1 MNYINLLHD
10 NNKQSLFSRPTA
22 NPAGSSSAAVHA
34 VRKMTGTAERQER
47 DMPAKARRE
56 LPAKPPP
63 FFYVLK
69 YTIKANPSP
78 NGNGF
83 AFNLFGDPTGT
94 RTRVTAVKGRCL
106 RPLDHGAVFSFFVPV
121 SPPGA
126 CACGAKF
133 FEHEP
138 AAASAKERRLR
149 PLDHGAVFCCS
160 ARRRLQN
167 LSAKPACRLW

>member
-22 NPAGSSSAAVHA
+22 NPAGSSSAAMHA

-47 DMPAKARRE
+47 DTPAKARRE

-78 NGNGF
+78 NGNEF

-106 RPLDHGAVFSFFVPV
+106 RPLDHGAMCTEQQISL
-121 SPPGA
+121 
-126 CACGAKF
+126 
-133 FEHEP
+133 P
-138 AAASAKERRLR
+138 AVR
-149 PLDHGAVFCCS
+149 
-160 ARRRLQN
+160 
-167 LSAKPACRLW
+167 ACRRVVSLQYKKPHFAGIFALVAAVGFEPTTYRV

>member
-78 NGNGF
+78 NGNEF
-83 AFNLFGDPTGT
+83 AFNLFGEEHPHMYELTEKEEE
-94 RTRVTAVKGRCL
+94 A
-106 RPLDHGAVFSFFVPV
+106 FS
-121 SPPGA
+121 
-126 CACGAKF
+126 
-133 FEHEP
+133 
-138 AAASAKERRLR
+138 ASSIS
-149 PLDHGAVFCCS
+149 FSTCS
-160 ARRRLQN
+160 T
-167 LSAKPACRLW
+167 

>member
-78 NGNGF
+78 NGNEF

-106 RPLDHGAVFSFFVPV
+106 RPLDHGAMTL
-121 SPPGA
+121 
-126 CACGAKF
+126 C
-133 FEHEP
+133 
-138 AAASAKERRLR
+138 
-149 PLDHGAVFCCS
+149 
-160 ARRRLQN
+160 ARRARLYVKLPECSFMQ
-167 LSAKPACRLW
+167 LVATCGFEPPTCRV

>member
-22 NPAGSSSAAVHA
+22 NPAGSSSAAMHA
-34 VRKMTGTAERQER
+34 VRKMTGTAERQEW
-47 DMPAKARRE
+47 DTPAKARRE

-83 AFNLFGDPTGT
+83 AFNLFGDPDGNYPNT
-94 RTRVTAVKGRCL
+94 
-106 RPLDHGAVFSFFVPV
+106 VFPINSGFGFVI
-121 SPPGA
+121 
-126 CACGAKF
+126 
-133 FEHEP
+133 
-138 AAASAKERRLR
+138 
-149 PLDHGAVFCCS
+149 
-160 ARRRLQN
+160 N
-167 LSAKPACRLW
+167 L

>member
-22 NPAGSSSAAVHA
+22 NPAGSSSAAMHA
-34 VRKMTGTAERQER
+34 VRKMTGTAERQEW
-47 DMPAKARRE
+47 DTPAKARRE

-83 AFNLFGDPTGT
+83 AFNLFGE
-94 RTRVTAVKGRCL
+94 L
-106 RPLDHGAVFSFFVPV
+106 SFEMSEHVFGGDSAMDL
-121 SPPGA
+121 SPISSVFG
-126 CACGAKF
+126 GI
-133 FEHEP
+133 
-138 AAASAKERRLR
+138 RLR
-149 PLDHGAVFCCS
+149 
-160 ARRRLQN
+160 
-167 LSAKPACRLW
+167 